1 MKGGDKVMTLKAARV
16 NAGYTQLDVAKR
28 MDIAVTTLSAWENG
42 QNSIKADDFKRLC
55 ELYGERMDDIIL
67 PTESTK

>member
-1 MKGGDKVMTLKAARV
+1 MAMTLKAARV
-16 NAGYTQLDVAKR
+16 NAGYTQSDVANR
-28 MDIAVTTLSAWENG
+28 MGVAVTTLSAWENG

-67 PTESTK
+67 PTKSTERV